1 MRSKKLGVVQEAAG
15 WEEVEMVPPPPPS
28 PPPSPP
34 PLLLRSLEAGD
45 RMLGLSLY
53 NNNGNLSSA
62 YPAAQIA
69 EQA

>member
-15 WEEVEMVPPPPPS
+15 WDEVETVPPP
-28 PPPSPP
+28 PP
-34 PLLLRSLEAGD
+34 PLLLRSFEAGD
-45 RMLGLSLY
+45 RILGLSLY
-53 NNNGNLSSA
+53 NSNNNNGNLSSA